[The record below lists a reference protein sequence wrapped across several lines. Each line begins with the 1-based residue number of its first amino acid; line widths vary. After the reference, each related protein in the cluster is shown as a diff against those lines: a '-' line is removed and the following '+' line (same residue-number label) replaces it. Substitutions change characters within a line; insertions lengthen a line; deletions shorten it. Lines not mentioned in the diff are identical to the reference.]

1 MGTAG
6 QPERGD
12 SSPPRSFPPY
22 IVTGGEGVSMHD
34 YWHEL
39 RIRVALWALI
49 TSSAATKYFRLRFE
63 SLINSRS
70 PKQIARMERRMDGNH
85 GR

>member
-22 IVTGGEGVSMHD
+22 IETGGEGVSMHD

-39 RIRVALWALI
+39 RIRAALWALI
-49 TSSAATKYFRLRFE
+49 ASSVATKYFRLRFE